1 MIENLK
7 GLCYKNEFDPES
19 GYNNLDHQ
27 PSSPV
32 MYHSD
37 YGYSTVHRRGILPHG
52 CPGTRLGTPFL
63 PVVLS

>member
-37 YGYSTVHRRGILPHG
+37 YGYLHG
-52 CPGTRLGTPFL
+52 T
-63 PVVLS
+63 